1 MIPRETDV
9 FHKRYMQDKAVVDIS
24 AELQVSNVRI
34 YGLIGQL
41 KLSMR
46 NLLKKIL
53 NTYRVNVIK
62 MI

>member
-1 MIPRETDV
+1 MTPRETDV

-41 KLSMR
+41 EAKYEKFIEENSQYL
-46 NLLKKIL
+46 
-53 NTYRVNVIK
+53 
-62 MI
+62 